1 MKAVSEMP
9 VGGKFIYDGKEMLV
23 ISKRGTV
30 VQAEFVGIEGFS
42 QIFFGF
48 EMVEPIE

>member
-9 VGGKFIYDGKEMLV
+9 IGGHFVYDGKRMTV
-23 ISKRGTV
+23 TCKRGTV
-30 VQAEFVGIEGFS
+30 VQAQFDGIDGMY

-48 EMVEPIE
+48 EKVEPIE